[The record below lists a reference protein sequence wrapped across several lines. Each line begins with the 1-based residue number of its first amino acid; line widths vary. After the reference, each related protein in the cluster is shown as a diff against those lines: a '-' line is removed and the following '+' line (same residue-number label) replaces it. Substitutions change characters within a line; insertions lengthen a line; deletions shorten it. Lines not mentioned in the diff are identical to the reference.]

1 MIPCTVDASFEH
13 RPVMNWLAFAGLILG
28 FILKVKLPES
38 YTEALVLRGWSFG
51 GFFGHIWVHANIAQL
66 IAVLLFIW
74 IFGNGVCGKIGN
86 KVYVLVF
93 LLLGLSGGMIHLLI
107 SDNPAMGASVVLS
120 GLVGMYLMFLP
131 ENSINCFFLLP
142 RPVMLEVSS
151 YFIIFMWFFIDVFRA
166 AIGVACPTYYAH
178 VWGFGAGFGLAALML
193 KKKWV
198 TTERDEKSLLQL
210 LSRKQEEPEA
220 KEEVKGKDN
229 NKGKKDKVDE
239 KGRFVISKEEV
250 TTKQGAGTEAPVTNE
265 FIHFSCS
272 CGAKIRVRKEY
283 AGKTGRCKHCHKP
296 VQVPGSAE
304 SSRLEQ

>member
-1 MIPCTVDASFEH
+1 
-13 RPVMNWLAFAGLILG
+13 
-28 FILKVKLPES
+28 VKLPA
-38 YTEALVLRGWSFG
+38 YAEAMVLDGWGLG
-51 GFFGHIWVHANIAQL
+51 GLFGHIWIHANLAQL
-66 IAVLLFIW
+66 VAVLLFIW

-86 KVYVLVF
+86 AAYILVF
-93 LLLGLSGGMIHLLI
+93 LLLGLSGGVIHLLV

-142 RPVMLEVSS
+142 RPVMLGVSS

-166 AIGVACPTYYAH
+166 TIGVECPTYYAH
-178 VWGFGAGFGLAALML
+178 VWSFVAGFGLAALML

-198 TTERDEKSLLQL
+198 TMEKDEKSLLQL

-220 KEEVKGKDN
+220 KEEVKVKVN
-229 NKGKKDKVDE
+229 NKGKEDEVDE

-250 TTKQGAGTEAPVTNE
+250 TTKQAAGTGAPATDE
-265 FIHFSCS
+265 YIYFSCS
-272 CGAKIRVRKEY
+272 CGAKIRVRKEH

-296 VQVPGSAE
+296 VQVPGSTEA
-304 SSRLEQ
+304 SRLEQ

>member
-13 RPVMNWLAFAGLILG
+13 RPVMSCLAFVGLILG
-28 FILKVKLPES
+28 FIVKVKLPA
-38 YTEALVLRGWSFG
+38 YTEAMVLDGWSLG
-51 GFFGHIWVHANIAQL
+51 GLFGHIWIHANLVQL

-86 KVYVLVF
+86 TVYVLVF
-93 LLLGLSGGMIHLLI
+93 LLLGLSGGVIHLLT

-142 RPVMLEVSS
+142 RPVMLGVSS

-166 AIGVACPTYYAH
+166 TIGVECPTSYAH
-178 VWGFGAGFGLAALML
+178 VWSFVAGFGLAALML

-198 TTERDEKSLLQL
+198 TMEKDEKSLLQL

-220 KEEVKGKDN
+220 KEEVKVKVN
-229 NKGKKDKVDE
+229 NKGKEDEVDE

-250 TTKQGAGTEAPVTNE
+250 TTKQAAGTGAPATDE
-265 FIHFSCS
+265 YIYFSCS
-272 CGAKIRVRKEY
+272 CGAKIRVRKEH

-296 VQVPGSAE
+296 VQVPGSTEA
-304 SSRLEQ
+304 SRLEQ